1 MAVPRPILIAL
12 IGVLVIA
19 GIFLALSA
27 SDDDSA
33 DDTEFN
39 VPAQPAASG
48 DGNNASG
55 SAGGQGEE
63 AVQGVPP
70 EVETA
75 INRKQVVVLFFG
87 QRGGADD
94 RAVRRVVGTLE
105 NRRRISVF
113 TDDVKDIADYRRVT
127 GSLSVSQAPAIV
139 IVQPDKEASVI
150 EGFTDQGTL
159 RQEILDRLRT

>member
-12 IGVLVIA
+12 IGVIVIA

-27 SDDDSA
+27 SDDSSDY
-33 DDTEFN
+33 TEFN
-39 VPAQPAASG
+39 VPAQPAAPG
-48 DGNNASG
+48 DGNDASG
-55 SAGGQGEE
+55 NAGDQGAE

-70 EVETA
+70 EVEAA
-75 INRKQVVVLFFG
+75 INDKQIVVLFFG

-139 IVQPDKEASVI
+139 IVQQDKEASVL
-150 EGFTDQGTL
+150 EGFVDEGTL
-159 RQEILDRLRT
+159 RQEILDRRAG

>member
-27 SDDDSA
+27 SGDDSS

-39 VPAQPAASG
+39 VPAQPAAQG

-55 SAGGQGEE
+55 NAGQGEE

-70 EVETA
+70 EVEAA

-150 EGFTDQGTL
+150 EGFTDEGTL

>member
-27 SDDDSA
+27 SDDSS

-39 VPAQPAASG
+39 VPARPATQG

-55 SAGGQGEE
+55 TAGDQGAE

-70 EVETA
+70 EVEAA
-75 INRKQVVVLFFG
+75 INDKQIVVLFFG

-113 TDDVKDIADYRRVT
+113 TDDVKDIAAYRRVT

-139 IVQPDKEASVI
+139 IVQADKEASVL
-150 EGFTDQGTL
+150 EGFVDEGTL
-159 RQEILDRLRT
+159 RQEILDRRAG

>member
-12 IGVLVIA
+12 IGVIVIA

-27 SDDDSA
+27 SDDSS

-39 VPAQPAASG
+39 VPAQPAAQG
-48 DGNNASG
+48 DGNDASG
-55 SAGGQGEE
+55 NAGDQGAE

-70 EVETA
+70 EVEAA
-75 INRKQVVVLFFG
+75 INDKQIVVLFFG

-139 IVQPDKEASVI
+139 IVQQDKEASVL
-150 EGFTDQGTL
+150 EGFVDEGTL
-159 RQEILDRLRT
+159 RQEILDRRAG